1 MFKESVCMEFNESLF
16 AKHMAPISGSA
27 IRDIFKLLGKPGMIS
42 FAGGNPSN
50 QALEPEIIA
59 PIAKE
64 VIETVGA
71 PILQYGATEGF
82 IPLKGSI
89 HAFLKEEGIDCKE
102 EEILPTGGSTQ
113 GMDLLL
119 KALIDPGDV
128 VLVEDP
134 TFLGALQ
141 AINTYH
147 AKIVPVKSDEN
158 GVIPEALEEAMK
170 TYKPKLAYI
179 IPTFQNPTG
188 TTLSVE
194 RRKKIAELAN
204 QYGVIV
210 AEDDPYRDL
219 RYAGEAL
226 PTIKSFD
233 KEGWVVYLSSF
244 SKLISPG
251 MRVGA
256 MVISFPQ
263 LMRKCVIGKQSS
275 DLHCP
280 LITQAIVDSY
290 LRKGLLRP
298 HIERITKG
306 YRDQLNA
313 MVEGFK
319 AFPEGTKMNAPEGG
333 LFVWAE
339 LPEHVNTL
347 TLLTKAIDA
356 GVAYVPGTHFYAQG
370 GHLNTIR
377 LNFSNSPVDKIYE
390 GMEKLSKVIK
400 ENI

>member
-1 MFKESVCMEFNESLF
+1 MEFSENLF
-16 AKHMAPISGSA
+16 AKHMSPICGSA

-50 QALEPEIIA
+50 QALEPEVIA
-59 PIAKE
+59 PIAEE
-64 VIETVGA
+64 VIRTVGA
-71 PILQYGATEGF
+71 PILQYGATEGYA
-82 IPLKGSI
+82 PLRGSI
-89 HAFLKEEGIDCKE
+89 RAFLKEDGIDCAE
-102 EEILPTGGSTQ
+102 EEILPTEGSTQ

-119 KALIDPGDV
+119 KTLIDPGDT

-141 AINTYH
+141 AIRTYH
-147 AKIVPVKSDEN
+147 ANIVPVPSDEK
-158 GVIPEALEEAMK
+158 GVIPEALEDAIRAHH
-170 TYKPKLAYI
+170 PKLIYV

-188 TTLSVE
+188 LTLTIE
-194 RRKKIAELAN
+194 RRKRIAELAA

-219 RYAGEAL
+219 RYAGEAV

-233 KEGWVVYLSSF
+233 KEGWVVYLASF

-256 MVISFPQ
+256 MVISLPK

-280 LITQAIVDSY
+280 LMTQAIVDSY

-298 HIERITKG
+298 HIERITGG
-306 YRDQLNA
+306 YRAQLKS
-313 MVEGFK
+313 MLDGFA
-319 AFPEGTKMNAPEGG
+319 AFPAGTAHTSPEGG
-333 LFVWAE
+333 LFVWAS
-339 LPEHVNTL
+339 LPEDMDAL
-347 TLLTKAIDA
+347 ALLNKAIER
-356 GVAYVPGTHFYAQG
+356 GVAYVPGTHFYANG
-370 GHLNTIR
+370 GHVNTFR
-377 LNFSNSPVDKIYE
+377 LNFSNSPVEKITE
-390 GMEKLSKVIK
+390 GMEKLAAVMNESR
-400 ENI
+400 

>member
-1 MFKESVCMEFNESLF
+1 MVFNESYF

-50 QALEPEIIA
+50 AALEPEVIGPLA
-59 PIAKE
+59 QE
-64 VIETVGA
+64 VICSVGA
-71 PILQYGATEGF
+71 PILQYGATEGYL
-82 IPLKGSI
+82 PLKGSI
-89 HAFLKEEGIDCKE
+89 HEYLLSCGVPCEES
-102 EEILPTGGSTQ
+102 EILPTSGSTQ

-141 AINTYH
+141 AIKTYH

-158 GVIPEALEEAMK
+158 GILTDALEEAMK

-188 TTLSVE
+188 TTLNLE
-194 RRKKIAELAN
+194 RRKRVAELAAR
-204 QYGVIV
+204 YGVIV
-210 AEDDPYRDL
+210 AEDDPYHDL
-219 RYAGEAL
+219 RYEGEAL

-233 KEGWVVYLSSF
+233 REGWIVYLASF
-244 SKLISPG
+244 SKIISPG

-256 MVISFPQ
+256 MVVSFPT

-275 DLHCP
+275 DLHNP
-280 LITQAIVDSY
+280 LMTQAIVDAY
-290 LRKGLLRP
+290 LRKGLLP
-298 HIERITKG
+298 DHVKRILVG
-306 YRDQLNA
+306 YKAQLDA

-319 AFPEGTKMNAPEGG
+319 AFPEGTKLSKPQGG

-339 LPEHVNTL
+339 LPENVNT
-347 TLLTKAIDA
+347 TELLKKAVDQ
-356 GVAYVPGTHFYAQG
+356 GVAYVPGTHFYAGG
-370 GHLNTIR
+370 GHHNTIR
-377 LNFSNSPVDKIYE
+377 LNFSNSPVDKIAL

-400 ENI
+400 ENM

>member
-1 MFKESVCMEFNESLF
+1 M
-16 AKHMAPISGSA
+16 
-27 IRDIFKLLGKPGMIS
+27 
-42 FAGGNPSN
+42 
-50 QALEPEIIA
+50 
-59 PIAKE
+59 
-64 VIETVGA
+64 
-71 PILQYGATEGF
+71 
-82 IPLKGSI
+82 
-89 HAFLKEEGIDCKE
+89 
-102 EEILPTGGSTQ
+102 
-113 GMDLLL
+113 
-119 KALIDPGDV
+119 
-128 VLVEDP
+128 
-134 TFLGALQ
+134 
-141 AINTYH
+141 
-147 AKIVPVKSDEN
+147 
-158 GVIPEALEEAMK
+158 
-170 TYKPKLAYI
+170 
-179 IPTFQNPTG
+179 
-188 TTLSVE
+188 
-194 RRKKIAELAN
+194 
-204 QYGVIV
+204 IV

-219 RYAGEAL
+219 RYTGEAL

-347 TLLTKAIDA
+347 TLLTKAVDA

>member
-1 MFKESVCMEFNESLF
+1 MEFNESLF
-16 AKHMAPISGSA
+16 AKHMAPITGSA

-50 QALEPEIIA
+50 QALEPEVIA

-89 HAFLKEEGIDCKE
+89 HSFLKEEGIDCME

-134 TFLGALQ
+134 TFLGTLQ

-147 AKIVPVKSDEN
+147 AKIVPVKSDER

-170 TYKPKLAYI
+170 TYRPKLAYI

-188 TTLSVE
+188 TTLSIE
-194 RRKKIAELAN
+194 RRKRIAELAN
-204 QYGVIV
+204 EYGVIV

-219 RYAGEAL
+219 RYMGEAL

-233 KEGWVVYLSSF
+233 KDGWVVYLSSF

-256 MVISFPQ
+256 MVISIPQ

-313 MVEGFK
+313 MVKGFE
-319 AFPEGTKMNAPEGG
+319 AFPEGTKLNAPEGG

-347 TLLTKAIDA
+347 TLLTKAVDA